1 MSTVTPVSFLA
12 PPPGL
17 EPLTEFELEDIDGA
31 SGLYSL
37 TGTDTSAGVRRF
49 YAIDASVYLPEYNP
63 EISDEQAA
71 QLGLQ
76 DPADAR
82 VLVVA
87 NPADN
92 GTTVNLLAPVIV
104 NTRTWQCAQVI
115 LEGRDLPLRA
125 PLEAVAAA

>member
-1 MSTVTPVSFLA
+1 MSTATPVSFLA

-17 EPLTEFELEDIDGA
+17 EPLTEFALEDVDGA
-31 SGLYSL
+31 HGLYSL

-49 YAIDASVYLPEYNP
+49 YAIDAAVYLPHYNP
-63 EISDEQAA
+63 EISDEQAR
-71 QLGLQ
+71 QLHLE

-87 NPADN
+87 NPSDA

>member
-1 MSTVTPVSFLA
+1 MSTVTQVSFLA

-17 EPLTEFELEDIDGA
+17 EPLTEFALEDIDGA

-37 TGTDTSAGVRRF
+37 TGTDISAGVRRF
-49 YAIDASVYLPEYNP
+49 YAIDAAVYLPEYNP
-63 EISDEQAA
+63 EISDEQAR
-71 QLGLQ
+71 QLQLK
-76 DPADAR
+76 DPAEAR

-87 NPADN
+87 NPSDT

>member
-1 MSTVTPVSFLA
+1 MSTVTQVSFLA

-17 EPLTEFELEDIDGA
+17 EPLTEFALEDIDGA

-37 TGTDTSAGVRRF
+37 TGTDISAGVRRF
-49 YAIDASVYLPEYNP
+49 YAIDAAVYLPEYNP
-63 EISDEQAA
+63 EISDEQAR
-71 QLGLQ
+71 QLQLE

-87 NPADN
+87 NPSDA

-125 PLEAVAAA
+125 PWEAVAAA

>member
-1 MSTVTPVSFLA
+1 MSTVTPVRFLA

-17 EPLTEFELEDIDGA
+17 EPLTAFDLVDVEGA

-37 TGTDTSAGVRRF
+37 TGTESSGGKRRF
-49 YAIDASVYLPEYNP
+49 YAIDASVYLPDYNP
-63 EISDEQAA
+63 EISDEQAR
-71 QLGLQ
+71 QLGLE

-87 NPADN
+87 NPSDG

-115 LEGRDLPLRA
+115 LEGGDWPLRA
-125 PLEAVAAA
+125 PLEAAAAA